1 MRRRVGATTTMTSNV
16 NVCDG
21 NYYALAIMER
31 LGLQESGGMLRVGAA
46 HYNTLDEV
54 STLIEVLEV
63 LQAIPE

>member
-1 MRRRVGATTTMTSNV
+1 MTSNV